1 MLLSTRSPLV
11 PLSAANGMHAM
22 CTCITTG
29 TRNLQRLC
37 VITGDH
43 KRAIIGLSFNRTG
56 EFIASMGLDNNRSV
70 ALYRWKSGASLEKM
84 RIGIDKGHS
93 DEVYQLH
100 YNPVTDHIVAGGKKF
115 LRFFGL
121 KEGALSDPEAD
132 ARAAAK
138 AGGSHTPLLAENES
152 KIWAKKG
159 TFGAE
164 KGAQDIL
171 SLAFDND
178 GVTYAG
184 SGEGIIYRFSEQVR
198 PRLDT
203 LSLAPLPRGIGRV
216 ELPVLLRAL
225 YRTPKTVSDT

>member
-1 MLLSTRSPLV
+1 
-11 PLSAANGMHAM
+11 MHAM

-203 LSLAPLPRGIGRV
+203 LSLLRPSRVASVASSSLCCFAPSTERPR
-216 ELPVLLRAL
+216 P
-225 YRTPKTVSDT
+225 